1 MNKEGMKCAIYVRV
15 STEMQVDGF
24 SLDAQINTLKRYAER
39 EGMIIVDTYEDAGKS
54 GKSIEGRPSFK
65 KLLDD
70 IKNGLDIKY
79 VLVYKLSRFGRNA
92 ADILNSIELIQSY
105 DINLIAT
112 EEGID
117 SSQTSGKLLISV
129 LSAVS
134 EIERENILEQTMNG
148 RREKARQG
156 GWNGG
161 FAPYGYELV
170 NGEFIIIPDEADV
183 VREIYKMFVEENMS
197 ANAIAHRLNLQGI
210 GRDLK
215 KNRSL
220 VNWSLSAI
228 KQMLKN
234 PIYKGAIAFGRRKKV
249 KIKGTR
255 DDFARVES
263 DNYIL
268 GKGKHEAIIS
278 EELWNQ
284 AQNKISSRSKKT
296 GDVAYK
302 RVYLLSG
309 LIRCPYCG
317 GKMNA
322 FGYHQNDEN
331 GIIKSS
337 MSYKCR
343 NANSE
348 TGHHCDN
355 KSRFP
360 MEELDKTIVDFV
372 KKSINKGL
380 FAEKIKAEFASS
392 IDISHLEKEKKQY
405 LHKLNQVTSSKEA
418 LENKIDYMPIDTPH
432 REQKLDDYNKR
443 LDELYDVIDEINK
456 NIKDVDKR
464 INGIQNGNKNY
475 DFIMQNL
482 DMFEELFDRMD
493 EVERRKMISMLIKN
507 INIDKETNKVKSIDF
522 QFDIESDDDINENQ
536 NINFN
541 LMVDDG
547 LEALPYKEDLV
558 PRYDRKIISQY
569 TDDKGRNVV
578 IFDVNGKQVK
588 AYKYEKGYYYPKEHK
603 VKEPIIKPT
612 RITYA
617 MIQEYVKSKYGLNI
631 HSVYIA
637 EIKRKHGLDMQSY
650 RTIDDA
656 RHIYCPPEKANAIE
670 DALKHFNML

>member
-1 MNKEGMKCAIYVRV
+1 MNKEGMKCVIYVRV

-39 EGMIIVDTYEDAGKS
+39 EGMIVVDIYEDAGKS

-70 IKNGLDIKY
+70 IKNGLDINY
-79 VLVYKLSRFGRNA
+79 ILVYKLSRFGRNA
-92 ADILNSIELIQSY
+92 ADILNSIELIQSF

-170 NGEFIIIPDEADV
+170 NGQFIVIPDEADV
-183 VREIYKMFVEENMS
+183 VRNIYNMFVEENMS
-197 ANAIAHRLNLQGI
+197 ANAIAHRLNLQGVE
-210 GRDLK
+210 RDLK

-228 KQMLKN
+228 KTILKN
-234 PIYKGAIAFGRRKKV
+234 PIYNGSIAFGRRKKV
-249 KIKGTR
+249 KVKGTR
-255 DDFARVES
+255 DEFSRIET

-268 GKGKHEAIIS
+268 GQGKHEAIIS
-278 EELWNQ
+278 NELWNQ
-284 AQNKISSRSKKT
+284 AQAKINSRNKKS
-296 GDVAYK
+296 GDAYK
-302 RVYLLSG
+302 KVYLLSG

-322 FGYHQNDEN
+322 FGYHQKDDAGN
-331 GIIKSS
+331 IKSC

-355 KSRFP
+355 KARFP
-360 MEELDKTIVDFV
+360 LEELDKFIVDFV

-380 FAEKIKAEFASS
+380 FAEKIKAEFATS
-392 IDISHLEKEKKQY
+392 IDVSHLEKEKKQY
-405 LHKLNQVTSSKEA
+405 IHKLNQVTSSKET
-418 LENKIDYMPIDTPH
+418 LEKKIDYMPMDTPH

-443 LDELYDVIDEINK
+443 LDELYDVIDEIENS
-456 NIKDVDKR
+456 IKDVDKK
-464 INGIQNGNKNY
+464 INGVQNGNKNY

-482 DMFEELFDRMD
+482 EMFEALFDKMD
-493 EVERRKMISMLIKN
+493 EAERRKMISMLIKN
-507 INIDKETNKVKSIDF
+507 INIDKETNKVNSIDF
-522 QFDIESDDDINENQ
+522 QFDIESDNDINEEQ

-541 LMVDDG
+541 LIVEEG
-547 LEALPYKEDLV
+547 LEAIPYKEDVV
-558 PRYDRKIISQY
+558 PRHDRKIISKY
-569 TDDKGRNVV
+569 TDEKGRNVV
-578 IFDVNGKQVK
+578 IFDVDGKQVK
-588 AYKYEKGYYYPKEHK
+588 AYKYEKGYYYPKEPK
-603 VKEPIIKPT
+603 VKEQIIKPK
-612 RITYA
+612 RITYS
-617 MIQEYVKSKYGLNI
+617 MIQKYVKDKYGLNI
-631 HSVYIA
+631 HSMYIA
-637 EIKRKHGLDMQSY
+637 EIKRKFGIDMQSY
-650 RTIDDA
+650 RTIEEA
-656 RHIYCPPEKANAIE
+656 RHVNCPIDKANAIE
-670 DALKHFNML
+670 DALRHFNMI